1 METQYL
7 GNIWQD
13 HNCLQLDSNMS
24 EKAASNLVRF
34 PNPLAFGSQ
43 AGTLYTCNHI
53 KTLLVLYLWHQVFMN
68 SFH

>member
-43 AGTLYTCNHI
+43 AGTLSSLKGRHLDI
-53 KTLLVLYLWHQVFMN
+53 DLDLEALDF
-68 SFH
+68 